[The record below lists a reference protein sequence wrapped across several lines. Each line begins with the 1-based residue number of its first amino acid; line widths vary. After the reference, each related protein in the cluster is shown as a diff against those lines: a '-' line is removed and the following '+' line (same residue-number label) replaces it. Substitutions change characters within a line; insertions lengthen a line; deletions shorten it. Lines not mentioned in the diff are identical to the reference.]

1 MTYVKYR
8 RILSYF
14 LAIIVAVSVSISLVS
29 GIDFLTVGN
38 KQFYVKTF
46 ATQKLADECNSQ
58 LTEKYKALSA
68 KSNLPLDIFDS
79 VKVKFDTKESLVQ
92 AVNYVFDENDEA
104 LKNGSRYS
112 YFESTINEY
121 INANDIKMSKHSIEL
136 VSLEAEQIYSDTVGI
151 HNLRFLQK
159 TVVEHNSSSL
169 HWLSACLVIIAFSA
183 FLLSYIYKKNIKSAL
198 YFASGFMAGSV
209 GVIVSSLVM
218 WLAKIKTQFDVSP
231 DIWAKTFSDMAVK
244 ILVFRLVAGV
254 VLLALSI
261 ALFIFAQK
269 RVDREQMR
277 KDTRYSKI
285 FSRL

>member
-29 GIDFLTVGN
+29 GIDFLTVGS

-46 ATQKLADECNSQ
+46 ATQKLADECEAQ

-112 YFESTINEY
+112 YFESTIKEY
-121 INANDIKMSKHSIEL
+121 INANDIKMSKQSIEL

-159 TVVEHNSSSL
+159 TVAEHNTNSL
-169 HWLSACLVIIAFSA
+169 HWLSACLVFIAFSA
-183 FLLSYIYKKNIKSAL
+183 FLLAYIYKKNIKSAL
-198 YFASGFMAGSV
+198 YFASGFMAGSI

-231 DIWAKTFSDMAVK
+231 DIWAKKFSDMAVK
-244 ILVFRLVAGV
+244 ILVFRLVAGAV
-254 VLLALSI
+254 FLALSI
-261 ALFIFAQK
+261 ALFIFAQM

>member
-29 GIDFLTVGN
+29 GIDFMTVGS

-79 VKVKFDTKESLVQ
+79 VKVKFDTKESIVQ

-112 YFESTINEY
+112 YFESTITEY

-159 TVVEHNSSSL
+159 TVAEHNSSSL

-183 FLLSYIYKKNIKSAL
+183 FLLAYIYKKNIKSAL
-198 YFASGFMAGSV
+198 YFASGFMAGSI

-231 DIWAKTFSDMAVK
+231 DIWAKTFSDIAVK
-244 ILVFRLVAGV
+244 ILVFRLVAGA

-261 ALFIFAQK
+261 ALFIFAQM

>member
-14 LAIIVAVSVSISLVS
+14 LAIIVAVSVSISLMS

-121 INANDIKMSKHSIEL
+121 INANDIKMSKQSIEL

-151 HNLRFLQK
+151 HNLGFLQK
-159 TVVEHNSSSL
+159 TVAEHNSSSL

-183 FLLSYIYKKNIKSAL
+183 FLLAYIYKKNIKSAL
-198 YFASGFMAGSV
+198 YFASGFMAGSI

-244 ILVFRLVAGV
+244 ILVFSLLPFLLV
-254 VLLALSI
+254 L
-261 ALFIFAQK
+261 
-269 RVDREQMR
+269 RV
-277 KDTRYSKI
+277 
-285 FSRL
+285 

>member
-29 GIDFLTVGN
+29 GIDFLTVGS

-68 KSNLPLDIFDS
+68 KCNLPLDIFDS
-79 VKVKFDTKESLVQ
+79 VKVKFDTKESIVQ

-112 YFESTINEY
+112 YLESTINEY
-121 INANDIKMSKHSIEL
+121 INANDIKMSKQSIEL

-159 TVVEHNSSSL
+159 TVAEHNSSSL

-183 FLLSYIYKKNIKSAL
+183 FLLAYIYKKNIKSAL

-261 ALFIFAQK
+261 ALFIFAQM

>member
-92 AVNYVFDENDEA
+92 AVNYVFDENDET

-121 INANDIKMSKHSIEL
+121 INANDIKMSKQNIEL

-159 TVVEHNSSSL
+159 TVAEHNSNSL

-183 FLLSYIYKKNIKSAL
+183 FLLAYIYKKNIKSAL
-198 YFASGFMAGSV
+198 YFASGFMAGSI

-244 ILVFRLVAGV
+244 ILVFRLVAGA
-254 VLLALSI
+254 VLLAFSI